1 MAVIQ
6 DYRNVLKDICA
17 VAEAVSR
24 GELAETL
31 VATAEGEIDDAKRT
45 VNKMTDKLRKFT
57 TEVLRVTR
65 EVGSKGKLG
74 EQASLD
80 GLEGTWKE
88 LAMALNNMA
97 KKFKHQTRNIAS
109 VTAAVEEGDTT
120 QEIPAESQGAPFFY
134 CVLNSRGDPRSC
146 RDHQPHD

>member
-45 VNKMTDKLRKFT
+45 VNKMTEKLRKFT

-80 GLEGTWKE
+80 DLEGTWKE

-97 KKFKHQTRNIAS
+97 NKFKHQTRNIAS

-120 QEIPAESQGAPFFY
+120 QEFPAEAQGAPFFY